1 MRLFIFSYLLTTI
14 ITTASAVVVDDAAA
28 ATNDVDTAKQAR
40 SLRGDIRTLA
50 NNATNTNDNN
60 GNPNPGNGNGPRE
73 YICI

>member
-1 MRLFIFSYLLTTI
+1 MRLFIFSYLLTII

-28 ATNDVDTAKQAR
+28 AATNDADAAKQAR

-50 NNATNTNDNN
+50 NNATNNDNN